1 MALEGTLATSPLFTK
16 RVGGNISDMLRVYLK
31 GRDKMAEANTTVGQE
46 AAQVRD
52 DDALGR
58 RQEEFDRLIRRHHK
72 HAYNVAYRMTGNH
85 ADAEDLTQE
94 AFLRAFRFF
103 GNYRRDWPFDN
114 WLYKIMSNL
123 FVDDLRRRP
132 KSRVQSLDQPIE
144 TGNKSDEVY
153 LEIPDTASNP
163 EKLVMHDELDDHVQ
177 KALNSLPKDF
187 RMTVILA
194 DIEGLS
200 YEEISEA
207 MHCSLGTVRSRLH
220 RGRKLLRSKLTAFDK
235 RAAAA

>member
-1 MALEGTLATSPLFTK
+1 MPEGVGTLTRGAIDAHNVRTGEKTAT
-16 RVGGNISDMLRVYLK
+16 
-31 GRDKMAEANTTVGQE
+31 
-46 AAQVRD
+46 
-52 DDALGR
+52 
-58 RQEEFDRLIRRHHK
+58 FDELVNKYHK
-72 HAYNVAYRMTGNH
+72 QAYNIAYRMTGNH

-94 AFLRAFRFF
+94 AFVRAFRFF

-132 KSRVQSLDQPIE
+132 KVRSQSLDQPLE

-153 LEIPDTASNP
+153 LDIADASANP
-163 EKLVMHDELDDHVQ
+163 ERVVMSRELDDHIQ
-177 KALNSLPKDF
+177 RALNFLPNDF
-187 RMTVILA
+187 RLTVVLA

-220 RGRKLLRSKLTAFDK
+220 RGRKLLRSKIVAFENDQISLRSK
-235 RAAAA
+235 